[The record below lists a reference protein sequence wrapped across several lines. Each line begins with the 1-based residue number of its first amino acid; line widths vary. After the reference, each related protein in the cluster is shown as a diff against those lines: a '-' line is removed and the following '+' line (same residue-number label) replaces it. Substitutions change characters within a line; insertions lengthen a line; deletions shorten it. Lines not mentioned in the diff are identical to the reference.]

1 MSDSSF
7 ENLSLD
13 ELQSY
18 FSDFHK
24 DFYGFRPRFATP
36 EQWTNREWLIQS
48 INGIHDAFDAMK
60 KTPAGR
66 NQLKIDGWVIDE
78 SEFV

>member
-1 MSDSSF
+1 MSVF
-7 ENLSLD
+7 ESMDLD

-36 EQWTNREWLIQS
+36 EEWNDSEWLITR
-48 INGIHDAFDAMK
+48 IEGIHEVMDKMSSTFE
-60 KTPAGR
+60 GR
-66 NQLKIDGWVIDE
+66 EQLRNEGWSFNEADYA
-78 SEFV
+78 

>member
-1 MSDSSF
+1 MSVF
-7 ENLSLD
+7 ESMDLD

-36 EQWTNREWLIQS
+36 DEWNDSEWLITR
-48 INGIHDAFDAMK
+48 IEGIHEVMERMSSTFE
-60 KTPAGR
+60 GR
-66 NQLKIDGWVIDE
+66 EQLRNEGWSFNEADYA
-78 SEFV
+78 

>member
-1 MSDSSF
+1 MSVF
-7 ENLSLD
+7 ESMDLD

-36 EQWTNREWLIQS
+36 DEWNDSKWLITR
-48 INGIHDAFDAMK
+48 IEGIHDVMEK
-60 KTPAGR
+60 MSSTPEGR
-66 NQLKIDGWVIDE
+66 EQLRNEGWSVDE
-78 SEFV
+78 ADYA

>member
-1 MSDSSF
+1 MSVFRSMD
-7 ENLSLD
+7 LD

-36 EQWTNREWLIQS
+36 DEWNDSEWLITR
-48 INGIHDAFDAMK
+48 IEGIHEVMERMSSTFE
-60 KTPAGR
+60 GR
-66 NQLKIDGWVIDE
+66 EQLRNEGWSFNETDYA
-78 SEFV
+78 

>member
-1 MSDSSF
+1 MCVF
-7 ENLSLD
+7 ESMDLD

-36 EQWTNREWLIQS
+36 DEWNDSKWLITR
-48 INGIHDAFDAMK
+48 IEGIHDVMEK
-60 KTPAGR
+60 MSSTPEGR
-66 NQLKIDGWVIDE
+66 EQLRNEGWSFNEADYA
-78 SEFV
+78 

>member
-1 MSDSSF
+1 MSVFRSMD
-7 ENLSLD
+7 LD

-36 EQWTNREWLIQS
+36 DEWNDSKWLITR
-48 INGIHDAFDAMK
+48 IEGIHDVMEK
-60 KTPAGR
+60 MSSTPEGR
-66 NQLKIDGWVIDE
+66 EQLRNEGWSFNEADYA
-78 SEFV
+78 

>member
-1 MSDSSF
+1 MSVF
-7 ENLSLD
+7 ESMDLD

-36 EQWTNREWLIQS
+36 KEWNDSEWLIAR
-48 INGIHDAFDAMK
+48 IEGIHEVMEKMSSTFE
-60 KTPAGR
+60 GR
-66 NQLKIDGWVIDE
+66 EQLRNEGWSFNEADYA
-78 SEFV
+78 

>member
-1 MSDSSF
+1 MSVFRSMD
-7 ENLSLD
+7 LD

-36 EQWTNREWLIQS
+36 QQWNDSEWLITS
-48 INGIHDAFDAMK
+48 IEGIHEVMERMSSTFE
-60 KTPAGR
+60 GR
-66 NQLKIDGWVIDE
+66 EQLRYEGWSVDE
-78 SEFV
+78 SKYA

>member
-1 MSDSSF
+1 MSVF
-7 ENLSLD
+7 ESMDLD

-36 EQWTNREWLIQS
+36 DEWNDSKWLVTQIEGVHS
-48 INGIHDAFDAMK
+48 VMDRMMS
-60 KTPAGR
+60 TPEGR
-66 NQLKIDGWVIDE
+66 KQLRYEGWSVDE
-78 SEFV
+78 SKYA

>member
-1 MSDSSF
+1 MSVFQSMD
-7 ENLSLD
+7 LD

-36 EQWTNREWLIQS
+36 QQWNDSEWLITS
-48 INGIHDAFDAMK
+48 IEGIHEVMDRMM
-60 KTPAGR
+60 TSPEGR
-66 NQLKIDGWVIDE
+66 EQLRYEGWSVDE
-78 SEFV
+78 SKYA

>member
-1 MSDSSF
+1 MSVF
-7 ENLSLD
+7 ESMDLD

-36 EQWTNREWLIQS
+36 DEWNDSEWLITR
-48 INGIHDAFDAMK
+48 IEGIHEVMEKMSTTFE
-60 KTPAGR
+60 GR
-66 NQLKIDGWVIDE
+66 EQLRYEGWTINE
-78 SEFV
+78 SDYA

>member
-1 MSDSSF
+1 MSVF
-7 ENLSLD
+7 ESMDLD

-36 EQWTNREWLIQS
+36 DEWNDSKWLITR
-48 INGIHDAFDAMK
+48 IEGIHDVMEK
-60 KTPAGR
+60 MSSTPEGR
-66 NQLKIDGWVIDE
+66 EQLRNEGWSVNEADYA
-78 SEFV
+78 

>member
-1 MSDSSF
+1 MSVF
-7 ENLSLD
+7 ESMDLD

-36 EQWTNREWLIQS
+36 DEWNDSKWLITR
-48 INGIHDAFDAMK
+48 IEGIHEVMDKMSS
-60 KTPAGR
+60 TPEGR
-66 NQLKIDGWVIDE
+66 EQLRNEGWSFNEADYA
-78 SEFV
+78 

>member
-1 MSDSSF
+1 MSVFRSMD
-7 ENLSLD
+7 LD

-36 EQWTNREWLIQS
+36 QQWNDSEWLITS
-48 INGIHDAFDAMK
+48 IEGIHNVMDRM
-60 KTPAGR
+60 R
-66 NQLKIDGWVIDE
+66 Y
-78 SEFV
+78 

>member
-1 MSDSSF
+1 MSEFDSM
-7 ENLSLD
+7 ELD

-36 EQWTNREWLIQS
+36 EEWNDSKWLIAR
-48 INGIHDAFDAMK
+48 IEGIHSVMDRMK
-60 KTPAGR
+60 ETPEGR
-66 NQLKIDGWVIDE
+66 EQLRYEGWVIDE
-78 SEFV
+78 ANYA

>member
-1 MSDSSF
+1 MSVF
-7 ENLSLD
+7 ESMDLD

-36 EQWTNREWLIQS
+36 DEWNDSKWLITR
-48 INGIHDAFDAMK
+48 IEGIHEVMEK
-60 KTPAGR
+60 MSSTPEGR
-66 NQLKIDGWVIDE
+66 EQLRNEGWSFNEADYA
-78 SEFV
+78 